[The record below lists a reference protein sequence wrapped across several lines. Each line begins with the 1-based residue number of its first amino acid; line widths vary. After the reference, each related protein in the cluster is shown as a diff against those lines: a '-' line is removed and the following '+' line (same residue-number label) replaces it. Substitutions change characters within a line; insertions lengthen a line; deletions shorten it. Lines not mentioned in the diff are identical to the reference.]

1 MLWPQ
6 LLVAPGVPWSV
17 AASFRLP
24 STWPPLIRTAVTG
37 FGATLTPGGLTS
49 SSFAKTLFPKEHI
62 PRFWAHMKWGIYQP
76 TGAVKGEPSPS
87 RGAGKPW
94 LLLPSRE
101 RTSNAEK
108 DSPDGGRSRGSWSE
122 GPSQTR
128 PGPSLIRTPLAEPAE
143 VRPVT
148 QGAVWGWGGGG
159 SKPRLGLRSS
169 PGLRSS
175 LTSNTSLRGHGSDS

>member
-1 MLWPQ
+1 MAP
-6 LLVAPGVPWSV
+6 APGGPRRPVV
-17 AASFRLP
+17 CGRLP
-24 STWPPLIRTAVTG
+24 PSSVHVASSHKDSSHWIWGRTNRG
-37 FGATLTPGGLTS
+37 GGGLTP

-76 TGAVKGEPSPS
+76 TGAVKGEPPPS

-101 RTSNAEK
+101 RTSSAEK

-128 PGPSLIRTPLAEPAE
+128 PGPSLIRTPPAEPAE
-143 VRPVT
+143 VRPVM

-159 SKPRLGLRSS
+159 GKPRLGLRSS